1 MENQLKT
8 IDQNPIAL
16 INMALEKGLD
26 VEKLS
31 KLFDLQERWEKKEA
45 EKSFLMAF
53 ANFQR
58 TCPEI
63 KKSKKVSFPSKTGGN
78 VNYSYAP
85 LPEIVKQIKGPLA
98 DNQLSYRWEFIEAA
112 NMITCICIVSHADG
126 CSKESRMSGPK
137 DDSGNKNIIQQ
148 SGSTHT
154 YLQRYTLIGALGL
167 SSADADIDGR
177 STTTP
182 NQTKHEVIKPVIIPQ
197 KTPAE
202 INILLAKYKK
212 ELEEEKTLTELNIN
226 APNIIKRAIA
236 DGCPAEVVRGYANA
250 IHAAKQKAQIK
261 NDNANNTQQNLL
273 NLP

>member
-53 ANFQR
+53 SNFQR
-58 TCPEI
+58 ICPKI
-63 KKSKKVSFPSKTGGN
+63 KKSKKVNFPSKTGGS

-85 LPEIVKQIKGPLA
+85 LADIADQIKNPLA

-112 NMITCICIVSHADG
+112 NLITCTCIVSHADG
-126 CSKESRMSGPK
+126 CSKESKMSAGK
-137 DDSGNKNIIQQ
+137 DDSGNKNQIQQ
-148 SGSTHT
+148 IGSTHT

-167 SSADADIDGR
+167 SSADADIDGQG
-177 STTTP
+177 TTTKP
-182 NQTKHEVIKPVIIPQ
+182 TITKPVPSQ
-197 KTPAE
+197 TKTPAE
-202 INILLAKYKK
+202 VNILLAKYKK
-212 ELEEEKTLTELNIN
+212 ELEDEKTLTELNMN